1 MILNIAWIL
10 LILSLAFCNH
20 IQVEEKI
27 YAGFGCLKGFP
38 YRFQDAAGGGGTL
51 GSGTLLCDTATKI
64 GHFRTKWTQNCQN
77 PNQTLTQPNKP

>member
-1 MILNIAWIL
+1 MILNIEWIL

-38 YRFQDAAGGGGTL
+38 YRFQDAAGGRVSDSLFSEGG
-51 GSGTLLCDTATKI
+51 GMA
-64 GHFRTKWTQNCQN
+64 
-77 PNQTLTQPNKP
+77 PPP